1 MRIEWLNKTGNGRV
15 ILFFNG
21 WGMDGQAVKHLKC
34 PSDVLMFYDYRSLE
48 LETLPDLN
56 AYREI
61 AVVAWSMGVWAA
73 AQFLST
79 RNIRPLKRVALNGT
93 ERPVDDRYGIP
104 VRVYALT
111 EKGMT
116 EKGREKFIARM
127 LDGRAEHPVTDFT
140 HRPLG
145 EVCEELSRI
154 REESA
159 VLQSVLEWDKVYV
172 SEQDVI
178 FPVSGQQAWWAER
191 GAEIRMLPGGHF
203 PFYHFESWEEIVG
216 K

>member
-15 ILFFNG
+15 VLFFNG
-21 WGMDGQAVKHLKC
+21 WGMDGRAVKHLKC
-34 PSDVLMFYDYRSLE
+34 RSDVLMFYDYRSME
-48 LETLPDLN
+48 LEVLPDLN

-61 AVVAWSMGVWAA
+61 NVVAWSMGVWAA
-73 AQFLST
+73 AQFLTT
-79 RNIRPLKRVALNGT
+79 RNIRSLKRVALNGT

-116 EKGREKFIARM
+116 EKGREKFVARM
-127 LDGRAEHPVTDFT
+127 LNAQAENLVVDFT
-140 HRPLG
+140 NRPLS

-159 VLQSVLEWDKVYV
+159 VLQNVLEWDTVYI
-172 SEQDVI
+172 SQQDVI
-178 FPVSGQQAWWAER
+178 FPVAGQQTWWTER

-203 PFYHFESWEEIVG
+203 PFYQFESWEEIIG
-216 K
+216 E

>member
-34 PSDVLMFYDYRSLE
+34 QSDVLMFYDYRSLE
-48 LETLPDLN
+48 LGALPDLG
-56 AYREI
+56 AYREVI
-61 AVVAWSMGVWAA
+61 IVAWSMGVWAT
-73 AQFLST
+73 AQFLTT
-79 RNIRPLKRVALNGT
+79 RNIRSLKQIALNGT
-93 ERPVDDRYGIP
+93 ERPVDDHYGIP

-116 EKGREKFIARM
+116 EKGREKFVARM
-127 LDGRAEHPVTDFT
+127 LDGRTEHPVTEFT
-140 HRPLG
+140 CRPIG

-154 REESA
+154 REKSA
-159 VLQSVLEWDKVYV
+159 VLQSVLAWDKVYI

-178 FPVSGQQAWWAER
+178 FPVAGQQAWWTER
-191 GAEIRMLPGGHF
+191 GAKIQMLSGGHF
-203 PFYHFESWEEIVG
+203 PFFQFESWEEIVG
-216 K
+216 E